1 MKIIKLLSSAITAI
15 VMMYNVCAGGS
26 EVPAAQPWPF
36 KMEKVWEI
44 KQIGEE
50 ALLRPGEPRVADDG
64 TLYIH
69 DFERKLSYIIDGD
82 GRPVATFASQSN
94 GENEVPLYLNCF
106 PAGDNVVICTPDKLY
121 VFTRQGTYIK
131 SVPNNVFARFP
142 LAFKDE
148 NEFWVVPGAV
158 GDAPEGIAAVTHV
171 NLTSGEETVIH
182 EFKPAEDEK
191 KPTGG
196 AVIIGLTPQIK
207 MAFDRQ
213 SNRIYFG
220 KNSDTVIYCLAG
232 DKSRAESFSFPGI
245 RRPVSEQDKR
255 NHFAKFNVPE
265 ERVARMVGAL
275 PDRMT
280 CYNRIQVVDGRVYL
294 FSAES
299 IGDNQSGQVVDVYS
313 PDGRHLYFGKIQVED
328 GWHLV
333 NPDNLQLVRNFVYT
347 VQENDAGDKKIV
359 KYKITLP

>member
-207 MAFDRQ
+207 MAFDR
-213 SNRIYFG
+213 
-220 KNSDTVIYCLAG
+220 
-232 DKSRAESFSFPGI
+232 
-245 RRPVSEQDKR
+245 
-255 NHFAKFNVPE
+255 
-265 ERVARMVGAL
+265 
-275 PDRMT
+275 
-280 CYNRIQVVDGRVYL
+280 
-294 FSAES
+294 
-299 IGDNQSGQVVDVYS
+299 
-313 PDGRHLYFGKIQVED
+313 
-328 GWHLV
+328 
-333 NPDNLQLVRNFVYT
+333 
-347 VQENDAGDKKIV
+347 
-359 KYKITLP
+359 